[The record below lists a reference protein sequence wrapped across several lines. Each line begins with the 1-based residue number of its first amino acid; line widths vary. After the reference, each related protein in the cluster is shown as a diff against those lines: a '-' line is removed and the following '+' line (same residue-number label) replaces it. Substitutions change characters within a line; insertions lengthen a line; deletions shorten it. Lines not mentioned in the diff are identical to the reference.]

1 MTAKGLGFISDMLS
15 DEGINYCFGQW
26 NGEVKYPY
34 FVGEY
39 IETQM
44 QNEDGQTESDLIL
57 TGFTNGSR
65 LSLEKAKE
73 KIRSCFT
80 DMGITHIFDGG
91 NAIAVMYKDSFG
103 VPTGN
108 DKFKSIQINLKV
120 LEWSVN

>member
-1 MTAKGLGFISDMLS
+1 MTARGLGFISDILS
-15 DEGINYCFGQW
+15 KEGINYCFEQW
-26 NGEVKYPY
+26 NKEIKYPY

-44 QNEDGQTESDLIL
+44 QNEDGQTESNFIL
-57 TGFTNGSR
+57 TGFTTGSR

-73 KIRSCFT
+73 KIRSCFP
-80 DMGITHIFDGG
+80 DIGVTHIFDGTSG
-91 NAIAVMYKDSFG
+91 IAVMYKDSFG

-108 DKFKSIQINLKV
+108 DKLKSMQINLKV